1 MPTVVNWRE
10 AQPVVSHESA
20 IVWSCLQPKPTHEDA
35 ASQRAQGEAL
45 EKLGVFTVHAVQGR
59 KQSDYHKH
67 ENREQLYYILDGA
80 GQILCGDL
88 LSPVE
93 EGDIIYLPSGQYH
106 QLFNTEDGWLHHHVI
121 NMPVDG
127 DGGQFVKRNWR
138 EVPPLSD
145 NLGAVRWRL
154 LGPVTEQE
162 GGCLRGLSFIDREM
176 VQPRRRSAERNSQDL
191 EQIHYVLA
199 GAGTVVANGKERAIG
214 EGDAIHLLPETTYH
228 ITNTDE
234 TWLTYLIVA
243 AR

>member
-10 AQPVVSHESA
+10 AQPVVAHDSA
-20 IVWSCLQPKPTHEDA
+20 IVWSCLQPRPVGGDGA
-35 ASQRAQGEAL
+35 GQSSQHGTL

-67 ENREQLYYILDGA
+67 ENREQLYYIIDGA
-80 GQILCGDL
+80 GQILCGDV

-93 EGDIIYLPSGQYH
+93 EGDIIYLPSGQFH
-106 QLFNTEDGWLHHHVI
+106 QLFNPSEGWLLHHVI

-127 DGGQFVKRNWR
+127 DGGRFVSRNWR
-138 EVPPLSD
+138 DAVPVSD
-145 NLGAVRWRL
+145 GLGAVRWHL
-154 LGPVTEQE
+154 LKPETEGE
-162 GGCLRGLSFIDREM
+162 GGCLRGLAFIDREM

-191 EQIHYVLA
+191 DQIYYILA
-199 GAGTVVANGKERAIG
+199 GEGTLVANGKVTAVR
-214 EGDAIHLLPETTYH
+214 EGDAIHLSPGTTYH
-228 ITNTDE
+228 LTNSDE